1 MCAPEWLYGVAL
13 FCSVGWLIDSSVAA
27 FIAQLNAAIDKKAD
41 EMLLKCQERDRAG

>member
-41 EMLLKCQERDRAG
+41 AMLLKYEK